1 MSREF
6 TKEEVREQVLKH
18 VKTMVAY
25 WSSLDLPPADKCDG
39 IAFSILTMIDGV
51 ASVPPL
57 SLWVETSEEW
67 QQDSKNRGE
76 DYYPL
81 KVCINDDVML
91 HELYVE
97 LPDIVIPPQALPGE
111 SDTQSESKE

>member
-6 TKEEVREQVLKH
+6 TKEEVRDQVLKH

-25 WSSLDLPPADKCDG
+25 WSAIDLPPADKCDG

-57 SLWVETSEEW
+57 SLWVDTSEEW
-67 QQDSKNRGE
+67 QQECKENGE

-91 HELYVE
+91 HELYTSM
-97 LPDIVIPPQALPGE
+97 PDVVLPPQAVPGGSATE
-111 SDTQSESKE
+111 AESKE